1 MEDEHSMMAST
12 VIVIASRGDGAGR
25 EFVERYA
32 AAGARLMT
40 PKDLSVVGWRHRPGT
55 IDTSTAVVAGQPLA
69 RGDITGVI
77 TRLAFVA
84 EYELDHIISA
94 DRTYVAAEMT
104 ALLRCWLAELPCP
117 ILNPP
122 TPNCLSGPYWSH
134 AKWVLTASRLGL
146 PITPVCR
153 RLTQSATLAT
163 MSEVQTTAIAVTV
176 VGSRC
181 FGDVHPTL
189 GQQARQLAD
198 AASVDLL
205 TVYFS
210 GFEPGSRFVRA
221 DLWPDM
227 TQDEV
232 ASAIFAYVGG
242 EP

>member
-1 MEDEHSMMAST
+1 MVACT
-12 VIVIASRGDGAGR
+12 VIVIASRGDRSAQ

-32 AAGARLMT
+32 AAGVRLMT
-40 PKDLSVVGWRHRPGT
+40 PKDLSVTGWRHRPDM
-55 IDTSTAVVAGQPLA
+55 IHTSTAVVAGQPLA
-69 RGDITGVI
+69 PDDITGVI

-84 EYELDHIISA
+84 EYDLDYIVPA

-104 ALLRCWLAELPCP
+104 ALLRCWLAELSCP

-134 AKWVLTASRLGL
+134 AKWVFTAGRLGF

-153 RLTQSATLAT
+153 RLTRSSALAPL
-163 MSEVQTTAIAVTV
+163 SEAEPTAIAVTV
-176 VGSRC
+176 VGPRC
-181 FGDVHPTL
+181 FGDVHPTV

-198 AASVDLL
+198 AAGVDLL

-210 GFEPGSRFVRA
+210 GSEPGSQFVRA

-232 ASAIFAYVGG
+232 ANAIFAHVGG

>member
-1 MEDEHSMMAST
+1 MAAST
-12 VIVIASRGDGAGR
+12 IVMIASRADRSAR

-32 AAGARLMT
+32 AAGVRLMT
-40 PKDLSVVGWRHRPGT
+40 PEDLSVVGWRHRPGT
-55 IDTSTAVVAGQPLA
+55 SDTSTAIVAGRPLA
-69 RGDITGVI
+69 PDDITGVI

-84 EYELDHIISA
+84 EYDLDYIVPA

-134 AKWVLTASRLGL
+134 AKWVFTAGRLGL

-153 RLTQSATLAT
+153 RLTRSTAMAAL
-163 MSEVQTTAIAVTV
+163 SEVQTTALPVTV

-181 FGDVHPTL
+181 FGEVHPAL

-198 AASVDLL
+198 AAGVDLL

-210 GFEPGSRFVRA
+210 GSEPGSQFVRA

-227 TQDEV
+227 AQDEV
-232 ASAIFAYVGG
+232 ANAIFAHVGG

>member
-1 MEDEHSMMAST
+1 MVAST
-12 VIVIASRGDGAGR
+12 VVVIASRGDRAAR

-40 PKDLSVVGWRHRPGT
+40 PQDLSVKGWRHRPDM
-55 IDTSTAVVAGQPLA
+55 IHTSTAVVAGQPLA

-77 TRLAFVA
+77 TRLAFVT
-84 EYELDHIISA
+84 EYDLGYIVPA

-134 AKWVLTASRLGL
+134 AKWVFTAGRLGL

-153 RLTQSATLAT
+153 RLTRSATLTT
-163 MSEVQTTAIAVTV
+163 MSEAQTTAIAVTV
-176 VGSRC
+176 VGARC
-181 FGDVHPTL
+181 FGEVHPTV

-198 AASVDLL
+198 AAGVDLL

-210 GFEPGSRFVRA
+210 GSEPGSRFVRA

-232 ASAIFAYVGG
+232 ANAIFTYVGG
-242 EP
+242 KP

>member
-1 MEDEHSMMAST
+1 MVAST
-12 VIVIASRGDGAGR
+12 VIVIASRGDRVAR
-25 EFVERYA
+25 EFAERYA
-32 AAGARLMT
+32 AAGVRLMT
-40 PKDLSVVGWRHRPGT
+40 PKDLSVTGWRHRPAL
-55 IDTSTAVVAGQPLA
+55 IHTSTAVAAGQPLA

-84 EYELDHIISA
+84 EYDLDHIVPA

-134 AKWVLTASRLGL
+134 AKWVFTAGRLGL
-146 PITPVCR
+146 PITPVCQ
-153 RLTQSATLAT
+153 RLTRSTAMAAL
-163 MSEVQTTAIAVTV
+163 SEVQTTALPVTV

-181 FGDVHPTL
+181 FGEAHPTL
-189 GQQARQLAD
+189 GQQARRLAD
-198 AASVDLL
+198 AAGVDLL

-210 GFEPGSRFVRA
+210 GSEAGSRFVRA
-221 DLWPDM
+221 DLWPDI
-227 TQDEV
+227 TQGEV
-232 ASAIFAYVGG
+232 ERALFTYVGG

>member
-1 MEDEHSMMAST
+1 MMAST
-12 VIVIASRGDGAGR
+12 VIVIASRGDGAAR
-25 EFVERYA
+25 DFVERYA

-40 PKDLSVVGWRHRPGT
+40 PQDLSVVGWRHRPGT

-69 RGDITGVI
+69 PGDITGVI
-77 TRLAFVA
+77 TRLACVA
-84 EYELDHIISA
+84 EYDLDYIVPA

-134 AKWVLTASRLGL
+134 AKWVFTAGRLGL

-153 RLTQSATLAT
+153 RLTRSTAVAAL
-163 MSEVQTTAIAVTV
+163 SEVQTTALPVTV

-181 FGDVHPTL
+181 FGEVHPIL

-198 AASVDLL
+198 AAGVDLL

-210 GFEPGSRFVRA
+210 GSEPGSGFVRA